1 MRLSINFI
9 DMQHMPSVHAL
20 RNKEGNLNQSVKPYP
35 CQIQSIH
42 ENANA
47 MATTVLPKENN

>member
-47 MATTVLPKENN
+47 MATTALPKENN